1 MLLFYIIIST
11 SYRLADI
18 SGLWVAHPL
27 SHAKRGLNHRS
38 QRDIRF
44 VFNLLPSLCIIN
56 VVSLSDVLF
65 SVVHLILSPKNMEDC
80 MGEPFN
86 LLKCSYKATRPHLVL
101 VNPEQDEIF
110 MLEHQPS
117 NILFH
122 YSMYNADCSM
132 WTMLLTINSRRPWG
146 YFITMPGDSCTIIN
160 QMCWPVIIAS
170 ALFQGSRD
178 FTCELSLV
186 GHRSRS
192 PYVFWKTSE
201 QKAERRFNWCVCG
214 SRCTLL
220 TSCKLVLGCNSRT
233 KGLTHWYVRTN
244 MISYC
249 ARNVW
254 NGMAVQWI
262 SC

>member
-1 MLLFYIIIST
+1 
-11 SYRLADI
+11 
-18 SGLWVAHPL
+18 
-27 SHAKRGLNHRS
+27 
-38 QRDIRF
+38 
-44 VFNLLPSLCIIN
+44 
-56 VVSLSDVLF
+56 
-65 SVVHLILSPKNMEDC
+65 MEDC
-80 MGEPFN
+80 MGKAFN
-86 LLKCSYKATRPHLVL
+86 LLKCSFKATRAHLVL
-101 VNPEQDEIF
+101 VYPEQDEIF
-110 MLEHQPS
+110 ILEHQPS
-117 NILFH
+117 NILSR
-122 YSMYNADCSM
+122 YNMYVVDCSM
-132 WTMLLTINSRRPWG
+132 WMMLLIISSGRPWE

-186 GHRSRS
+186 GHRSTS

-201 QKAERRFNWCVCG
+201 QKAECQFNWCVCG

-220 TSCKLVLGCNSRT
+220 TSCKLVLECNSRT
-233 KGLTHWYVRTN
+233 KGLTRWYVRPN

-254 NGMAVQWI
+254 KGIAVQLI